1 MADRKRRRSAIRAS
15 NKENLVEV
23 FSSELP
29 SRNKDQLEMQA
40 QQQLNELSDVDFK
53 RADIFRDNLEEISGW
68 NQAPNL
74 KNKILGLRSTS

>member
-68 NQAPNL
+68 NQVPNL